1 MAQDRWT
8 LREKKQ
14 GARLPECSLWLMNPM
29 QGTGN
34 VAGCTNAVLG
44 LPREMSAVNTN
55 RCTGCQC
62 SPVVRLPTGQS
73 LQNSE

>member
-14 GARLPECSLWLMNPM
+14 GARLLTRSLWLMEQM
-29 QGTGN
+29 QVTGI

-44 LPREMSAVNTN
+44 LP
-55 RCTGCQC
+55 
-62 SPVVRLPTGQS
+62 L
-73 LQNSE
+73 